1 MSSLDAGFYF
11 IEDENVPMHVGS
23 VLVFD
28 GPVPSYGDVI
38 RLFLARMDQ
47 VPRYRQKVRTLPF
60 HVGRPVWVD
69 DDHFNVLYHVRHTAV
84 PSPGGEDQLRNLA
97 GRIFAQKL
105 DDSKPLWEAW
115 LVEGLEGGRWA
126 IISKVHHCMI
136 DGVSGSD
143 MLQLMLD
150 FRRESTLPEP
160 REWQPAPPPSTID
173 LVVDGVRD
181 AVATPVQHL
190 AALPALARN
199 LRSLNEIVDFGKS
212 VLSSLPGTARRLVTR
227 AATSLN
233 GPIGPHRRWVWA
245 RANLAEIKQIRRA
258 AGGTV
263 NDVILAAVTR
273 GFRDLLEKRG
283 ELTDGMVV
291 RTMVPVSMRKANQ
304 HNELNNRVS
313 AVLVNLPVGEADP
326 VQRLA
331 SIRAQMDDLK
341 SSRQAAGADVITN
354 LGNFAAPTLMALGS
368 RTAMRFPQQILQ
380 TVTTNVPGPRIPLY
394 MLGRPLVEM
403 FPYVPIASTIRI
415 TVGIF
420 SYLDRITFGINAD
433 FDGVPDVQLLADGI
447 RTGFDELV
455 ALAAEAAEAEVVD
468 TRTGAAATP
477 VAARS
482 APAKTGAT
490 ATAAAESGAAKSGA
504 AKSGAAKP
512 ARKPRAAKPT
522 PSSPEPR

>member
-28 GPVPSYGDVI
+28 GPAPSYGDVI
-38 RLFLARMDQ
+38 RLFVSRLDQ
-47 VPRYRQKVRTLPF
+47 VPRYRQKVKALPF

-69 DDHFNVLYHVRHTAV
+69 DDHFNILYHVRHTAV

-105 DDSKPLWEAW
+105 DDTKPMWEAW

-136 DGVSGSD
+136 DGVSGTD
-143 MLQLMLD
+143 MLQLILD
-150 FRRESTLPEP
+150 FKKESVLPEP
-160 REWQPAPPPSTID
+160 KEWKPQPTPSMFD

-181 AVATPVQHL
+181 AVLTPVQHL
-190 AALPALARN
+190 SALPALARN
-199 LRSLNEIVDFGKS
+199 LRSVNEIVDFGKT

-245 RANLAEIKQIRRA
+245 RANLAEIKQVRRA

-263 NDVILAAVTR
+263 NDVILTAITR

-283 ELTDGMVV
+283 ELTEGMVV
-291 RTMVPVSMRKANQ
+291 RTMVPVSMRKSDQ

-313 AVLVNLPVGEADP
+313 AVLVNLPVGESDP
-326 VQRLA
+326 VKRLA

-354 LGNFAAPTLMALGS
+354 LSNFAAPTLMALGS

-403 FPYVPIASTIRI
+403 FPYVPVASTIRI

-420 SYLDRITFGINAD
+420 SYLDKFTFGINAD

-447 RTGFDELV
+447 RAGFDEMV
-455 ALAAEAAEAEVVD
+455 ALAAEVEEKAQ
-468 TRTGAAATP
+468 AAAP
-477 VAARS
+477 KPAAVKP
-482 APAKTGAT
+482 APAKP
-490 ATAAAESGAAKSGA
+490 AAA
-504 AKSGAAKP
+504 
-512 ARKPRAAKPT
+512 KPRAAKAPAKT
-522 PSSPEPR
+522 VKTTAARTSANGVKPETTA

>member
-1 MSSLDAGFYF
+1 MSSLDASFYF

-28 GPVPSYGDVI
+28 GPAPSYGDVI

-47 VPRYRQKVRTLPF
+47 VPRYRQKVKALPF

-69 DDHFNVLYHVRHTAV
+69 DDHFNILYHVRHTAV

-105 DDSKPLWEAW
+105 DDKKPLWEAW

-143 MLQLMLD
+143 MLQLILD
-150 FRRESTLPEP
+150 FKKESVLPEP
-160 REWQPAPPPSTID
+160 KEWKPQPQPSTLD
-173 LVVDGVRD
+173 LVIDGVRD
-181 AVATPVQHL
+181 AVVTPVQHL
-190 AALPALARN
+190 SALPAVARN
-199 LRSLNEIVDFGKS
+199 VRSLSEIMDFGKT
-212 VLSSLPGTARRLVTR
+212 VLGSLPGTAKRLVTR

-245 RANLAEIKQIRRA
+245 RANLAEIKQIRTA

-263 NDVILAAVTR
+263 NDVILTAITR

-283 ELTDGMVV
+283 ELTEGMVV
-291 RTMVPVSMRKANQ
+291 RTMVPVSMRKADQ

-326 VQRLA
+326 VKRLA

-354 LGNFAAPTLMALGS
+354 LSNFAAPTLMALGS

-403 FPYVPIASTIRI
+403 FPYVPVASTIRI

-420 SYLDRITFGINAD
+420 SYLDRFTFGINAD

-447 RTGFDELV
+447 RAGFDEMV
-455 ALAAEAAEAEVVD
+455 ALAAEAAEKTETAEKVVD
-468 TRTGAAATP
+468 A
-477 VAARS
+477 
-482 APAKTGAT
+482 APAPKPAP
-490 ATAAAESGAAKSGA
+490 KP
-504 AKSGAAKP
+504 AAKP
-512 ARKPRAAKPT
+512 APKPVAKKPAPKPRAPRATSKAATNGVKPET
-522 PSSPEPR
+522 TA